1 MKNILKSNKHTP
13 ISSNINKI
21 KLMILVILVLFTSI
35 QKSTSQKLSNPLIP
49 SYGYIYPNYVGGFIG
64 FGNNFQNGKYLVD
77 CNGCEFEG
85 GNGLN
90 FIIGINRDWG
100 LEKGLFLNLGLG
112 YESVAINSTFREVEE
127 LTDQTYNKTFFA
139 EFRHDGKI
147 SLGLVRLMPAIRYNF
162 TKLFFAKAGLNMG
175 YVVSN
180 NITHTQTPVNEFVFV
195 PGTGEVFLETFE
207 NERQNGEIEN
217 VNKLQFGVNLDIGTQ
232 FLIKKK
238 TRVSPS
244 LQYYMPFTDIIDNGL
259 GFNAPT
265 LRFMLEVN
273 FRTNESSG
281 DSMVDTE

>member
-1 MKNILKSNKHTP
+1 MKNNLKSQLRMEMILKLYKVKVTILFVLILF
-13 ISSNINKI
+13 ISY
-21 KLMILVILVLFTSI
+21 

-64 FGNNFQNGKYLVD
+64 LGNNFQNGKYLVD
-77 CNGCEFEG
+77 CEGCEFEG

-90 FIIGINRDWG
+90 FIIGVNRDWG
-100 LEKGLFLNLGLG
+100 LDKGLFFNLGLG
-112 YESVAINSTFREVEE
+112 YESVSIKSTFREIEE

-139 EFRHDGKI
+139 EFRHNGDI
-147 SLGLVRLMPAIRYNF
+147 SLGLVRLMPGIRYNF
-162 TKLFFAKAGLNMG
+162 TKFFFAKAGLNMG

-180 NITHTQTPVNEFVFV
+180 NITHTQSPVNEFVFV
-195 PGTGEVFLETFE
+195 PGIGDVFLETYE
-207 NERQNGEIEN
+207 NERQNSEIEN

-232 FLIKKK
+232 FIIKKK
-238 TRVSPS
+238 TRISPS
-244 LQYYMPFTDIIDNGL
+244 LQYYMPFTNIIDNGL
-259 GFNAPT
+259 GFNAPV